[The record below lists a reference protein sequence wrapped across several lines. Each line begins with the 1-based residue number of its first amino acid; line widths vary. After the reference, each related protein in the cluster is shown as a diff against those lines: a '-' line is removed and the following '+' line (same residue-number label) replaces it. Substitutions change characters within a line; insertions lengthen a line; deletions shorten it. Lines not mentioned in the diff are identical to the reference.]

1 MSEDVSP
8 IKNGDFPI
16 KRLLVSVHVIFYP
29 QYSSMTA
36 ASFDSFISQGADD
49 ATASMVGKMP
59 SWFNALATPCNSKFS
74 TNQYRARN
82 TKEHLLL
89 IVFLFERYNVFF
101 AAH

>member
-1 MSEDVSP
+1 MNEDVSP
-8 IKNGDFPI
+8 IKNGDFPT
-16 KRLLVSVHVIFYP
+16 KRLLVSVYVIFYP

-82 TKEHLLL
+82 TKEHLLT
-89 IVFLFERYNVFF
+89 VFF
-101 AAH
+101 V